1 MKDFLNLMYN
11 NIGDKCK
18 LCEILIEKIN
28 NIQFSS
34 KPNDMLTI
42 NDYIFYPNKNIF
54 SRGQRLAV
62 SFGIN
67 SEGLQRKLLSSFV
80 SFFKISNDDY
90 FEKFVYMNLIFQT
103 ADLMPVKM
111 TIYNDDTYTFDIFQS
126 DIKTTFYRKI
136 NETAQLI
143 LNRNVKEIYFMVTY
157 THTLLSENIFNMTT
171 RERLEIKP

>member
-1 MKDFLNLMYN
+1 
-11 NIGDKCK
+11 
-18 LCEILIEKIN
+18 
-28 NIQFSS
+28 
-34 KPNDMLTI
+34 
-42 NDYIFYPNKNIF
+42 
-54 SRGQRLAV
+54 
-62 SFGIN
+62 
-67 SEGLQRKLLSSFV
+67 
-80 SFFKISNDDY
+80 
-90 FEKFVYMNLIFQT
+90 MNLIFQT

>member
-34 KPNDMLTI
+34 KPYDMLTI

-103 ADLMPVKM
+103 ADL
-111 TIYNDDTYTFDIFQS
+111 IEDDMIEFEESFD
-126 DIKTTFYRKI
+126 D
-136 NETAQLI
+136 E
-143 LNRNVKEIYFMVTY
+143 E
-157 THTLLSENIFNMTT
+157 
-171 RERLEIKP
+171 